1 MAILALLAAAAAASA
16 APSFPDPLGPA
27 AVGKVQCFSPDLAR
41 KVCAAINAYSIRAD
55 GQIADSA
62 TVIVEKTPLVEVT
75 TVTTAIVANGRVC
88 SVMKK
93 DDLLTTAFTVNG
105 VAPSDTEL
113 AQLRGAIANG
123 WAALVDHSVCV
134 SFVPDGSQFVAHTA
148 FDGLPRPSLDQRV
161 MWVAPQDGWK
171 VAP

>member
-1 MAILALLAAAAAASA
+1 MAILALLAAVAANA
-16 APSFPDPLGPA
+16 APALPDPLGPA
-27 AVGKVQCFSPDLAR
+27 ALGKVQCFSPDLAR
-41 KVCAAINAYSIRAD
+41 KVCASINAFSLRPD

-75 TVTTAIVANGRVC
+75 TVSTATVANGRVC

-93 DDLLTTAFTVNG
+93 DDLLAASFTVNG
-105 VAPSDTEL
+105 TAPSDTEL

-123 WAALVDHSVCV
+123 WAALVDHSVCI
-134 SFVPDGSQFVAHTA
+134 SFVADGSRFVAHTA
-148 FDGLPRPSLDQRV
+148 FDGLPRPNLDQR
-161 MWVAPQDGWK
+161 MIWVAPEDGWK